1 MNELAD
7 FGSRRVSPRDPMHV
21 GMSMPHQLPRRI
33 VALRSTRKLSRKKL
47 ADAVGVSVPTLWAWE
62 TGRKKPRPVNLAAL
76 AQAFAV
82 SERELVAGGGRAAG
96 ADGLDDLK
104 RYVEEARRSIADLA
118 RVDPEKVRISIDL

>member
-1 MNELAD
+1 
-7 FGSRRVSPRDPMHV
+7 
-21 GMSMPHQLPRRI
+21 MSHQLPRKI

-47 ADAVGVSVPTLWAWE
+47 ADAVGVSVPTLWAWA

-82 SERELVAGGGRAAG
+82 SEGELVAGGGRADA
-96 ADGLDDLK
+96 ADALDDLK
-104 RYVEEARRSIADLA
+104 GYVEEVRRSIADLA